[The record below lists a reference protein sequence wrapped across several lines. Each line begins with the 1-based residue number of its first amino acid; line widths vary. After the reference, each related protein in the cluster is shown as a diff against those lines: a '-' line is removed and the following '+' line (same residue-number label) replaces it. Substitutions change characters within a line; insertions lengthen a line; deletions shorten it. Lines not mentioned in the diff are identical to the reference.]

1 MTVAPLI
8 SVIDDDE
15 SMRTAIMGLVRS
27 LGYEVRG
34 YASAHA
40 FLAEGDLHGVS
51 CVVCDIQMAGISGI
65 ELKRL
70 LGQRASNLPV
80 IMITACT
87 EPGLCERALASGARC
102 CLQKPFA
109 ADALIGAIE
118 ESLLR

>member
-1 MTVAPLI
+1 MTTAPLI

-15 SMRTAIMGLVRS
+15 SMRAAIMGLVRS

-34 YASAHA
+34 YASADA

-51 CVVCDIQMAGISGI
+51 CIVSDIQMAGMNGI

-70 LGQRASNLPV
+70 LRQRASNVPM
-80 IMITACT
+80 IMITART
-87 EPGLCERALASGARC
+87 EPGLSELALASGARC
-102 CLQKPFA
+102 FLQKPFA

-118 ESLLR
+118 KVLR